1 LGICRSTAFEPSSS
15 LARAAHELASAYG
28 IRGEEQ
34 PVNIWGW
41 LVVLGTVGASVG
53 FILYGMGT
61 STLLPDDQLISSGRF
76 LMIGG
81 LIALAVGFVAY
92 KATERSGRT

>member
-1 LGICRSTAFEPSSS
+1 M
-15 LARAAHELASAYG
+15 
-28 IRGEEQ
+28 
-34 PVNIWGW
+34 NIWGW
-41 LVVLGTVGASVG
+41 LVVLGAVGAAVG

-61 STLLPDDQLISSGRF
+61 STLLPDAQLINSGRL

-92 KATERSGRT
+92 KATERSGRA